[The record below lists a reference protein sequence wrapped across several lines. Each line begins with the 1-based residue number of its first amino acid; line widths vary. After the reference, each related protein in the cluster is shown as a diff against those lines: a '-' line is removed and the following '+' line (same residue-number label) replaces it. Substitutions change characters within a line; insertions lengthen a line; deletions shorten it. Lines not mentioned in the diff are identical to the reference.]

1 MPAGQDRKESTSL
14 TMGQAR
20 KMLGVSEATLRRWTD
35 EGKIKAFITPGGHR
49 RYLESEIRS
58 FMGAKR
64 RVHGMDDLVAKM
76 ETVPLHEIH
85 IARSHFAQAAW
96 YTGLSDDAR
105 ARLGELGNSLYNLA
119 VDYLTRKKKHEEAVE
134 AAREIGRG
142 FGEYLAQIGVS
153 LPDSVEAFLMHRTP
167 LIDAANELAKGR
179 ESLQG
184 RAADAIPMLVQITD
198 QVLLALIQAQ
208 QQCAERQEGG
218 VDIDDIDFTAAV

>member
-1 MPAGQDRKESTSL
+1 MPTGQDRKESTSL

-20 KMLGVSEATLRRWTD
+20 KILGVSEATLRRWTD

-49 RYLESEIRS
+49 RYLESEVRN

-76 ETVPLHEIH
+76 ESVPLHEIH

-96 YTGLSDDAR
+96 YIGLSEDSK
-105 ARLGELGNSLYNLA
+105 ARLRELGSSLYNLA
-119 VDYLTRKKKHEEAVE
+119 VDYISRKKKHKEAVAE
-134 AAREIGRG
+134 AQEIGRR
-142 FGEYLAQIGVS
+142 FGEHLARIGVS

-167 LIDAANELAKGR
+167 LINAVNELVKGR

-198 QVLLALIQAQ
+198 EVLLSLIQSQ
-208 QQCAERQEGG
+208 QHCAEVEGEQ
-218 VDIDDIDFTAAV
+218 DSIDDIDFTAAV

>member
-1 MPAGQDRKESTSL
+1 MTAEQARRESVLLS
-14 TMGQAR
+14 MGQAR
-20 KMLGVSEATLRRWTD
+20 KMLGVSEATLRHWTD

-49 RYLESEIRS
+49 RYLESEVRN

-76 ETVPLHEIH
+76 EAVPLHEIH

-96 YTGLSDDAR
+96 YTGLSDDSKD
-105 ARLGELGNSLYNLA
+105 RLRELGNSLYNLA
-119 VDYLTRKKKHEEAVE
+119 VDYITRKKKHEEAVE
-134 AAREIGRG
+134 AAREIGHR

-167 LIDAANELAKGR
+167 LINAANELVKGR

-184 RAADAIPMLVQITD
+184 RAAEAIPMLVQITD
-198 QVLLALIQAQ
+198 EVLLSLIQAQ
-208 QQCAERQEGG
+208 QGCANPPEGQDN
-218 VDIDDIDFTAAV
+218 VDDIDLTAAV

>member
-1 MPAGQDRKESTSL
+1 MTAGQDSKGSSSL
-14 TMGQAR
+14 GIGQAC
-20 KMLGVSEATLRRWTD
+20 KLLGVSEATLRHWTD

-49 RYLESEIRS
+49 RYLESEIRN

-64 RVHGMDDLVAKM
+64 RVHGMDDLMAKM

-96 YTGLSDDAR
+96 YTGLSDDAQD
-105 ARLGELGNSLYNLA
+105 RLRELGNSLYNLA
-119 VDYLTRKKKHEEAVE
+119 VDYITRKKKHEEAVE
-134 AAREIGRG
+134 AARDIGHH

-167 LIDAANELAKGR
+167 LIDAANELVKGR

-184 RAADAIPMLVQITD
+184 RAAEAIPMLVQITD
-198 QVLLALIQAQ
+198 EVLLSLIQAQ
-208 QQCAERQEGG
+208 QDCAKPQEGQDN
-218 VDIDDIDFTAAV
+218 VDDIDLTAAV

>member
-1 MPAGQDRKESTSL
+1 MPAEQGRKESASL
-14 TMGQAR
+14 SIGQAR
-20 KMLGVSEATLRRWTD
+20 KMLGVSEATLRHWTD

-49 RYLESEIRS
+49 RYAESEIRN

-96 YTGLSDDAR
+96 YTGLSDDSK
-105 ARLGELGNSLYNLA
+105 ARLRELGSSLYNLS

-134 AAREIGRG
+134 EAREIGHG
-142 FGEYLAQIGVS
+142 FGEYLAGVGVS
-153 LPDSVEAFLMHRTP
+153 LPDSVEAFLLHRTP
-167 LIDAANELAKGR
+167 LINAANELVKGR

-184 RAADAIPMLVQITD
+184 RAAEAVPMLVQITD
-198 QVLLALIQAQ
+198 EVLLSLIRAQ
-208 QQCAERQEGG
+208 QGCANLGEEQDE
-218 VDIDDIDFTAAV
+218 IDDIDFTAAV

>member
-20 KMLGVSEATLRRWTD
+20 KILGVSEATLRHWTD

-96 YTGLSDDAR
+96 YTGLSEDAKT
-105 ARLGELGNSLYNLA
+105 RLRELGNSLYDLA
-119 VDYLTRKKKHEEAVE
+119 VDYLTRKKKQEEAVE
-134 AAREIGRG
+134 AAREIGHR

-167 LIDAANELAKGR
+167 LINAANELAKGR

-198 QVLLALIQAQ
+198 HVLLSLIQAQ